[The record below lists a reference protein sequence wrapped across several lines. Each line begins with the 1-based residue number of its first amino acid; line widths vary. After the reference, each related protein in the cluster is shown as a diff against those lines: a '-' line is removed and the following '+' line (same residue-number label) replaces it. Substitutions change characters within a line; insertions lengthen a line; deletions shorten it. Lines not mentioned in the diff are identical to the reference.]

1 MSNKLFTS
9 VLLALTV
16 CLISGC
22 ATPGE
27 PTMSGTPT
35 QSASPTPTFAAM
47 TPAQAK
53 ASYKKIA
60 EASCDAAQEFGV
72 VEESKAAKV
81 VMTPKIKGYKDYN
94 AAYFASPD
102 TYEIIWELTGLYSCG
117 DWYTFSMS
125 DEAGVEADIDV
136 TFDEK
141 TGKYSTSQTF
151 DGETYAY
158 VSTVTNGKVSS
169 VYASATKNDT
179 TLKYGNQSAEDQL
192 ILTTAVDR
200 YLATIDQ

>member
-1 MSNKLFTS
+1 VSNRLFSAGLLAAT
-9 VLLALTV
+9 VLLV
-16 CLISGC
+16 SGC

-35 QSASPTPTFAAM
+35 QTATPTQTFAAM
-47 TPAQAK
+47 TPAEAK

-60 EASCDAAQEFGV
+60 KAGCDAAQELGA
-72 VEESKAAKV
+72 VESSKAATV
-81 VMTPKIKGYKDYN
+81 VMTPKSEGYKDYS

-102 TYEIIWELTGLYSCG
+102 TYEIIWELDGLYACG
-117 DWYTFSMS
+117 DWFNFSMS
-125 DEAGVEADIDV
+125 EEAGVEAAIDV

-158 VSTVTNGKVSS
+158 VSTVTDGKVSS
-169 VYASATKNDT
+169 VYSSVTKNDT
-179 TLKYGNQSAEDQL
+179 AIKYGNLTAEDLL

-200 YLATIDQ
+200 YLAKNG